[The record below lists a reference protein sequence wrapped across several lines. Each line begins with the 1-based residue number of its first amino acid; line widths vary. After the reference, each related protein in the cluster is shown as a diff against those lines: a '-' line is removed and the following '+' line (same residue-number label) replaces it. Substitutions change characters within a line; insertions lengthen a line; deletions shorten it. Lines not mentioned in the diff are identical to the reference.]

1 MPSDG
6 ASHTVAFDTG
16 SSDLFIPSTACGES
30 CNGHKL
36 YNPSASS
43 TSKDLEKEFALTYRD
58 GSEVNGEQYTD
69 VVAIA
74 GLVVRG
80 TVFFSFI
87 FLLSIHM
94 SRHRRRP
101 RRLVLQWVRLLLTVP
116 GSWRTA

>member
-1 MPSDG
+1 M
-6 ASHTVAFDTG
+6 AFDTG

-74 GLVVRG
+74 GLVVRA
-80 TVFFSFI
+80 TVFF
-87 FLLSIHM
+87 
-94 SRHRRRP
+94 
-101 RRLVLQWVRLLLTVP
+101 RLFSYRAFTCLVIGEDPDAWCCS
-116 GSWRTA
+116 G